1 MPDSIDDLYARIL
14 RISSDLHS
22 LPDDHPNRTKLVME
36 RDALRIEAATIAASG
51 RHPVSVER
59 EIESIKKRL
68 EEIDR
73 LQITEGYSERRGGK
87 NLQDPGAYS
96 ATINRLL
103 SEQHASEIAHLT
115 ERLTYLEHL
124 QGVVPA
130 DDDG

>member
-1 MPDSIDDLYARIL
+1 MPESIDDLYARIL

-22 LPDDHPNRTKLVME
+22 LPNDHPNRAKLEKE
-36 RDALRIEAATIAASG
+36 RDALRGEAATIAASG

-59 EIESIKKRL
+59 EIESIKQRL

-103 SEQHASEIAHLT
+103 DEQHASEIAHLT
-115 ERLTYLEHL
+115 ERLAYLERL
-124 QGVVPA
+124 QGATPA
-130 DDDG
+130 GDDE